1 MLQIIDCFLKIMSY
15 IVLSSNQV
23 AIKTNLVYSHFVGY
37 YVPLC
42 RFYLII
48 WQILDCISYFLATF
62 VQ

>member
-37 YVPLC
+37 NVPLC